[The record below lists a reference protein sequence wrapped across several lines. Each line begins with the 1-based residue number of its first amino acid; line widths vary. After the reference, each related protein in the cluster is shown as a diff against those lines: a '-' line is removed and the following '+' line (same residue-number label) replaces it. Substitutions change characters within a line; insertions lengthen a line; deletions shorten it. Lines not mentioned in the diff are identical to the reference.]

1 MHTPALEKSIDTK
14 KRSTLIIS
22 SEIAETVTME
32 GIGNG
37 MTNEARIRLA
47 KRLAKKRMV
56 DFLERGSPKNEPHPD
71 KIYEAKLRK
80 RGIITNDMGESEMKR
95 LCVNIVV
102 CFNEACKIM

>member
-1 MHTPALEKSIDTK
+1 MDRPEPGTSMKWYALNK
-14 KRSTLIIS
+14 KDYFMIER
-22 SEIAETVTME
+22 
-32 GIGNG
+32 IGNG

-80 RGIITNDMGESEMKR
+80 RGIITNDMSESERKR
-95 LCVNIVV
+95 LCVQYRGV
-102 CFNEACKIM
+102 F